1 MKVLEQ
7 FSENEKD
14 YLLYEQRL
22 DAERVELT
30 WKAMIEQKTAE
41 VEKERQEKERLLL
54 LLKQAG
60 IDPNQDTS

>member
-30 WKAMIEQKTAE
+30 WKAMIE
-41 VEKERQEKERLLL
+41 KERQEKERLLL